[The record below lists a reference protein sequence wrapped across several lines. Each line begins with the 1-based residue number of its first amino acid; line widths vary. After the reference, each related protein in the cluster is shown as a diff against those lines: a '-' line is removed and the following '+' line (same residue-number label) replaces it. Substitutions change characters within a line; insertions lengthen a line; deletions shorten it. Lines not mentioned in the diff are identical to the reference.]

1 MNTRKLEFWILFGDL
16 VWIGGAFL
24 ISDLLRFGFTW
35 TADER
40 VSIHALLPFAIAA
53 AIIWTVLSGFMP
65 MDGFR
70 GGWKFSTVFSH
81 LLIGTASTVA
91 VLLTTGYLARN
102 YVSRL
107 ALCYF
112 ILLLFWGCL
121 GIRVAA
127 RTVLRWRHE
136 GGDVWR
142 VVILGGGRVAQE
154 VAAKIEQHPEMLCK
168 VVGLLFPDDAGDQFS
183 LPRPA
188 EGPSSEDVAVRRLLT
203 LDITDLLRRSRVNEV
218 IVALSHAPTPEIR
231 TLISR
236 IRDMGIATTLV
247 PQSYELYTSRPKLIT
262 LDGLPLVQLRDPGLR
277 RRYVVLK
284 RLLDILLTPVLFAPA
299 LCILAPVAVI
309 LSAKKRH
316 VLRWETR
323 CGQFGVPFE
332 MLRLNIDRP
341 ARSNS
346 KFELLL
352 EHLSITELPQLWNVI
367 RGQMSLVGPR
377 PDPINSLSHYSEW
390 QQRRLK
396 VKPGMTGL
404 AQVHG
409 LREFSASEQKTRFDL
424 QYVVDPYLLW
434 DVSLLLQTVWT
445 LLLRL
450 FRGRTSSGMY
460 NLDWNDGLKEDVISN
475 AHSAQSS
482 AD

>member
-277 RRYVVLK
+277 RRYLLLK
-284 RLLDILLTPVLFAPA
+284 RLLDILVAPVLCASA

-309 LSAKKRH
+309 LSVKKGR

-323 CGQFGVPFE
+323 CGQFGMPFE
-332 MLRLNIDRP
+332 MVRLNIDRP
-341 ARSNS
+341 ARGNS
-346 KFELLL
+346 RFELLL
-352 EHLSITELPQLWNVI
+352 EDLSITELPQLWNVI

-377 PDPINSLSHYSEW
+377 PDPIDSLCHYSEW

-450 FRGRTSSGMY
+450 FRGRAVGGTY
-460 NLDWNDGLKEDVISN
+460 NLDWNDGLKEDAISN